1 MTMDNTRSNSAI
13 QCTVASCTHH
23 NKDKN
28 YCSLNE
34 IKVGLCGP
42 ANGDPACTECASFQL
57 GRS

>member
-1 MTMDNTRSNSAI
+1 MDNTRSNSAI